1 MSFNQFQTKRL
12 GELIGKFK
20 SGLEFEIR
28 FQPPDEATFKRVIE
42 KFLADHP
49 DAPATIEENINILT
63 ETNETGFSRK
73 EIAFVDGIQKK
84 TDHSRKLREG
94 VLKVFEN
101 DQEIYKIALSSEKPA
116 PEFSMT
122 LADQA
127 RIRLRLSMLIN
138 NWQYDFTAVLSIVK
152 TQIPQLKKY
161 KEMMIPTMKITPATF
176 LESIPQNPDIR
187 YEFEIEYAGPPN
199 ELTIAK
205 VSEAIHS
212 LTSYISPQF
221 DEVSSYQM
229 AIYDI
234 AKRLLDYGAEP
245 YKTKNGLKQLANQ
258 PKNLTKSIFY
268 GQIVPHASEYYLSD
282 KADGERCFVSIHD
295 GKVEIF
301 LTDRVADMTKQFTK
315 KSNIKLTIVDA
326 EIVDMDRDDPAAS
339 KHPKL
344 YLFDVLMYDNR
355 KVVHEPF
362 EVRET
367 YLDKIASIL
376 TNTEKKILQRLD
388 QKTYGA
394 DIREMYSRKSR
405 LYPIDGL
412 VFTPANAGR
421 SHSIFRSPFRGK
433 GDDRRPDYWSMNVYK
448 WKDPSK
454 LSVDFLVLKAP
465 TSVLGTKPYVVRKG
479 YTLYFLFS
487 GISMHDSRLLNLPD
501 IKGYREMLEGIPESG
516 TYFPIQF
523 SHAAYPYSYMYY
535 ASDAIIKE
543 YGDLHQQ
550 IGEFICHF
558 QDGVAE
564 WTLDRLRP
572 DKAILVKQGQA
583 FGNNYRVAEE
593 LFNIYLNPLTLDMM
607 TDISSA
613 DYKEGQHYFQTTKSE
628 WYKPLT
634 KLNNFVKAQLIKQL
648 EGKSWVVDLSA
659 GRGADLFTYNG
670 YGVQNM
676 LCMDIDQA
684 ALEELSNRAWDFGSD
699 GPYVFSR
706 PPETNMRL
714 YTMQNDL
721 NTPAQDTLAQI
732 ESRGIPVP
740 IGQVDGIVCNLSIHY
755 LMTSPKVLQ
764 NIVTLVNSLLRPGG
778 VFIFTTFDGKRIF
791 KLLENIGVGESWDL
805 SEKDPSSDNP
815 TTEKVK
821 YSLRRNYKDKAWKM
835 GLTIGVVHP
844 FSGGAY
850 YDEPLADIDQIVGA
864 FEESGFKLVQRG
876 SFADWH
882 DKYVKF
888 NPKWAEMLSENDKKY
903 DMLYTYVSL
912 IKTKG
917 N

>member
-20 SGLEFEIR
+20 PGLEFEIR

-49 DAPATIEENINILT
+49 DSPATIEESINILT

-73 EIAFVDGIQKK
+73 EISFVDGVQKK
-84 TDHSRKLREG
+84 TDHSRKFREG

-127 RIRLRLSMLIN
+127 RIRLRLSILIDD
-138 NWQYDFTAVLSIVK
+138 WQYDFTAVLNIVK
-152 TQIPQLKKY
+152 AQIPQLKKY
-161 KEMMIPTMKITPATF
+161 KEMMIPNKKITPATF
-176 LESIPQNPDIR
+176 LASIPQMPDIR
-187 YEFEIEYAGPPN
+187 YEFEIEYAGTPN
-199 ELTIAK
+199 NLTIAK
-205 VSEAIHS
+205 VSEVVHTF
-212 LTSYISPQF
+212 TSYISPQF
-221 DEVSSYQM
+221 EEVSSYQM
-229 AIYDI
+229 AIYGL
-234 AKRLLDYGAEP
+234 AKSLLEYGAEP

-258 PKNLTKSIFY
+258 PKNLTKAIFY
-268 GQIVPHASEYYLSD
+268 SRIVPNADEYYLSD

-301 LTDRVADMTKQFTK
+301 LTDRVADMTKQFSK
-315 KSNIKLTIVDA
+315 KNAIKHTIVDA
-326 EIVDMDRDDPAAS
+326 EIVDMDRDDPASS

-344 YLFDVLMYDNR
+344 YLFDALMFDGR

-362 EVRET
+362 ETRET
-367 YLDKIASIL
+367 YLDKIAAVLS
-376 TNTEKKILQRLD
+376 NTEKKILQRLD

-412 VFTPANAGR
+412 VFTPAHANKDNG
-421 SHSIFRSPFRGK
+421 SRSPFRGK

-454 LSVDFLVLKAP
+454 LSIDFLILKAP
-465 TSVLGTKPYVVRKG
+465 TAVLGTKPYIVRKG

-487 GISMHDSRLLNLPD
+487 GISMHDSRILNLPD

-535 ASDAIIKE
+535 ASDSVLKE
-543 YGDLHQQ
+543 HGELHQQ
-550 IGEFICHF
+550 IGEFICNF
-558 QDGVAE
+558 KDGTAE

-572 DKAILVKQGQA
+572 DKAILVKQGLA
-583 FGNNYRVAEE
+583 FGNNYKVAEE
-593 LFNIYLNPLTLDMM
+593 IFNIYLNPLTLDMM
-607 TDISSA
+607 TNVASA
-613 DYKEGQHYFQTTKSE
+613 DYKEGQNYFQASKSE

-634 KLNNFVKAQLIKQL
+634 KLNNFVKAQLIRQL
-648 EGKSWVVDLSA
+648 QGKSWVVDLSA

-670 YGVQNM
+670 YGIQNM

-684 ALEELSNRAWDFGSD
+684 ALEELSNRAWDFGNG
-699 GPYVFSR
+699 GPYVFAR
-706 PPETNMRL
+706 PPDTHMRL

-721 NTPAQDTLAQI
+721 NTPAQETINRI

-740 IGQVDGIVCNLSIHY
+740 IGQVDGVVCNLSIHY
-755 LMTSPKVLQ
+755 LMTNPKVLQ
-764 NIVTLVNSLLRPGG
+764 NIVNLVNMILRPGG
-778 VFIFTTFDGKRIF
+778 VFIFTTFDGQRIF
-791 KLLENIGVGESWDL
+791 KLLDKVGVGSSWDL
-805 SEKDPSSDNP
+805 SEKDPQDNK
-815 TTEKVK
+815 EKVK
-821 YSLRRNYKDKAWKM
+821 YSLRRNYKDKSWKM

-844 FSGGAY
+844 FSNGAY
-850 YDEPLADIDQIVGA
+850 YDEPLADIDQIISA
-864 FEESGFKLVQRG
+864 FEGSGFKMVQRG
-876 SFADWH
+876 SFADWY
-882 DKYVKF
+882 DKYAKF
-888 NPKWAEMLSENDKKY
+888 NPKWAEMLTENDKKY

-912 IKTKG
+912 VKV
-917 N
+917 NN